1 MNLEELKKK
10 MDEEHYI
17 YDDTLS
23 TVLYV
28 ALQLGRPLLI
38 EGAAGVGK
46 TEVAK
51 VMAAALDR
59 ELVRLQCYEGL
70 DESKALYEWNYQKQL
85 LSIQVNMNAQDREA
99 LTRSLFSDEYLLE
112 RPLLKS
118 IRSEKPVVL
127 LIDEIDKADEEF
139 EAFLLELLSEMQV
152 TIPEVGTI
160 RANSVPFVVLTSN
173 RARPLSEALRRRC
186 AYLYIEYPDME
197 KELAILRAKLPHV
210 DDRLCAQVALAVQKL
225 RSNEVILK
233 KPSIAETL
241 DWAAALDALGIRE
254 LTPDALRKTAGFVLK
269 NNEDMAALARQTA
282 DKLDAMGIKFKV
294 VNVVDLVKLQSA
306 KENNEALSDEEFAEL
321 FTEDKPVLFAY
332 HSYARDVRGLIYDR
346 PNHDNFN
353 VHGYEEQGSTTTP
366 YDMVRVNNIDRYE
379 LQAEALRMIDADKY
393 ADKINELE
401 AFRQEAFQFAVD
413 NGYDHPDYTDWVY
426 SGVNT
431 NKQGAVSATAATAGD
446 NE

>member
-1 MNLEELKKK
+1 MDLLTLKQK
-10 MDEEHYI
+10 MDEARYI
-17 YDDTLS
+17 YDDTLA
-23 TVLYV
+23 TVLAV

-46 TEVAK
+46 TEIAK
-51 VMAAALDR
+51 VMASALDR
-59 ELVRLQCYEGL
+59 DLVRLQCYEGL

-85 LSIQVNMNAQDREA
+85 LSIQVNMGKQDSDQ
-99 LTRSLFSDEYLLE
+99 LTKSLFSDEYLLE

-160 RANSVPFVVLTSN
+160 RAKSVPFVVLTSN

-186 AYLYIEYPDME
+186 AYLYIQYPDME

-225 RSNEVILK
+225 RASESILK

-254 LTPDALRKTAGFVLK
+254 LTPDALRQTAGFVLK
-269 NNEDMAALARQTA
+269 NNEDM
-282 DKLDAMGIKFKV
+282 
-294 VNVVDLVKLQSA
+294 
-306 KENNEALSDEEFAEL
+306 EALEHLDDGEEPHECGCG
-321 FTEDKPVLFAY
+321 
-332 HSYARDVRGLIYDR
+332 HHCGG
-346 PNHDNFN
+346 HH
-353 VHGYEEQGSTTTP
+353 HG
-366 YDMVRVNNIDRYE
+366 
-379 LQAEALRMIDADKY
+379 
-393 ADKINELE
+393 
-401 AFRQEAFQFAVD
+401 
-413 NGYDHPDYTDWVY
+413 
-426 SGVNT
+426 
-431 NKQGAVSATAATAGD
+431 
-446 NE
+446 

>member
-1 MNLEELKKK
+1 MKIEELKQK
-10 MDEEHYI
+10 MDEAHYI
-17 YDDTLS
+17 YDDTLA

-46 TEVAK
+46 TEIAK
-51 VMAAALDR
+51 VMASALDR
-59 ELVRLQCYEGL
+59 DLVRLQCYEGL

-85 LSIQVNMNAQDREA
+85 LSIQVNMGAKDSDE

-152 TIPEVGTI
+152 SIPEVGTI
-160 RANSVPFVVLTSN
+160 RAKSVPFVVLTSN

-186 AYLYIEYPDME
+186 AYLYIQYPDLE
-197 KELAILRAKLPHV
+197 KEMAILRAKLPHV

-225 RSNEVILK
+225 RASEAILK

-254 LTPDALRKTAGFVLK
+254 LTPDALRQTAGFVLK
-269 NNEDMAALARQTA
+269 NNEDMEV
-282 DKLDAMGIKFKV
+282 M
-294 VNVVDLVKLQSA
+294 
-306 KENNEALSDEEFAEL
+306 EETQAHECSCGG
-321 FTEDKPVLFAY
+321 
-332 HSYARDVRGLIYDR
+332 HGGGHH
-346 PNHDNFN
+346 HD
-353 VHGYEEQGSTTTP
+353 
-366 YDMVRVNNIDRYE
+366 
-379 LQAEALRMIDADKY
+379 
-393 ADKINELE
+393 
-401 AFRQEAFQFAVD
+401 
-413 NGYDHPDYTDWVY
+413 
-426 SGVNT
+426 
-431 NKQGAVSATAATAGD
+431 
-446 NE
+446 

>member
-1 MNLEELKKK
+1 MNLTQLKEK
-10 MDEEHYI
+10 MDEAHYI
-17 YDDTLS
+17 YDDTLA
-23 TVLYV
+23 TVLAV

-46 TEVAK
+46 TEIAK
-51 VMAAALDR
+51 VMASALDR
-59 ELVRLQCYEGL
+59 DLVRLQCYEGL

-85 LSIQVNMNAQDREA
+85 LAIQVNMANEDKDA
-99 LTRSLFSDEYLLE
+99 LTQSLFGDDYLLE
-112 RPLLKS
+112 RPLLQS

-160 RANSVPFVVLTSN
+160 KAKSIPFVVLTSN

-225 RSNEVILK
+225 RANEAILK

-254 LTPDALRKTAGFVLK
+254 LTPDALRTTAGFVLK
-269 NNEDMAALARQTA
+269 N
-282 DKLDAMGIKFKV
+282 
-294 VNVVDLVKLQSA
+294 
-306 KENNEALSDEEFAEL
+306 
-321 FTEDKPVLFAY
+321 TEDIAAMDEQDMQSD
-332 HSYARDVRGLIYDR
+332 HCNCQG
-346 PNHDNFN
+346 HCGGHH
-353 VHGYEEQGSTTTP
+353 HG
-366 YDMVRVNNIDRYE
+366 
-379 LQAEALRMIDADKY
+379 
-393 ADKINELE
+393 
-401 AFRQEAFQFAVD
+401 
-413 NGYDHPDYTDWVY
+413 
-426 SGVNT
+426 
-431 NKQGAVSATAATAGD
+431 
-446 NE
+446 

>member
-1 MNLEELKKK
+1 MNFEELKQK
-10 MDEEHYI
+10 MDEAHYI
-17 YDDTLS
+17 YDDTLA

-28 ALQLGRPLLI
+28 ALSLGRPLLI

-51 VMAAALDR
+51 VMAYALDR
-59 ELVRLQCYEGL
+59 ELVRMQCYEGL

-85 LSIQVNMNAQDREA
+85 LSIQVNMGIQDKDA
-99 LTRSLFSDEYLLE
+99 LTKSLFSDEYLLE

-152 TIPEVGTI
+152 SIPEVGTI
-160 RANSVPFVVLTSN
+160 QAKSIPLVVLTSN

-210 DDRLCAQVALAVQKL
+210 DDRLAFQVALAVQRL
-225 RSNEVILK
+225 RSAESILK

-254 LTPDALRKTAGFVLK
+254 LSPDALRQTAGFVLK
-269 NNEDMAALARQTA
+269 NNEDIAS
-282 DKLDAMGIKFKV
+282 LD
-294 VNVVDLVKLQSA
+294 DSLL
-306 KENNEALSDEEFAEL
+306 D
-321 FTEDKPVLFAY
+321 P
-332 HSYARDVRGLIYDR
+332 
-346 PNHDNFN
+346 
-353 VHGYEEQGSTTTP
+353 EEQSC
-366 YDMVRVNNIDRYE
+366 
-379 LQAEALRMIDADKY
+379 
-393 ADKINELE
+393 
-401 AFRQEAFQFAVD
+401 
-413 NGYDHPDYTDWVY
+413 DHSHTC
-426 SGVNT
+426 G
-431 NKQGAVSATAATAGD
+431 GHCHG
-446 NE
+446 